1 MAEWSIAAVLKTVD
15 LRGSGG
21 SNPSLSAKANR
32 MMQIIRF
39 FYCPM
44 PWHACMPE
52 AVDNKKMMCR
62 KAHLVCF
69 KAPPRRA
76 GEGMPTAGRPNPDAG
91 GNGGAPIPA
100 LLGMAEPNPPP
111 IGSII
116 LPSQDD
122 GTPNPSQISIQY
134 ISPVPPVKK
143 TYEWHAST
151 ALGYL

>member
-1 MAEWSIAAVLKTVD
+1 MQSQSKRGGFGEVAEWSIAAVLKTVD

-32 MMQIIRF
+32 MMQVIRF

-52 AVDNKKMMCR
+52 AVDNKKMMCS

-76 GEGMPTAGRPNPDAG
+76 GEGMPTAGRPNPCFA
-91 GNGGAPIPA
+91 GNGGAPIPRLSGVSFSLA
-100 LLGMAEPNPPP
+100 KTMAHPIPPKFP
-111 IGSII
+111 F
-116 LPSQDD
+116 
-122 GTPNPSQISIQY
+122 N
-134 ISPVPPVKK
+134 
-143 TYEWHAST
+143 TYH
-151 ALGYL
+151 LCHP

>member
-32 MMQIIRF
+32 MMQVIRF

-44 PWHACMPE
+44 AWHACMPE

-76 GEGMPTAGRPNPDAG
+76 GVGMPTTGRPNP
-91 GNGGAPIPA
+91 PICREYHSPSPRRRHTHPHSNTHLNHITRA
-100 LLGMAEPNPPP
+100 TRKENIRMARNHRAV
-111 IGSII
+111 
-116 LPSQDD
+116 
-122 GTPNPSQISIQY
+122 GTYS
-134 ISPVPPVKK
+134 
-143 TYEWHAST
+143 A
-151 ALGYL
+151 

>member
-91 GNGGAPIPA
+91 GNGGASIPRLSGVSFSLA
-100 LLGMAEPNPPP
+100 KTMAHPTPPKFP
-111 IGSII
+111 FNTYHLCHS
-116 LPSQDD
+116 LRKHTN
-122 GTPNPSQISIQY
+122 GTQ
-134 ISPVPPVKK
+134 PPRCGC
-143 TYEWHAST
+143 
-151 ALGYL
+151 L